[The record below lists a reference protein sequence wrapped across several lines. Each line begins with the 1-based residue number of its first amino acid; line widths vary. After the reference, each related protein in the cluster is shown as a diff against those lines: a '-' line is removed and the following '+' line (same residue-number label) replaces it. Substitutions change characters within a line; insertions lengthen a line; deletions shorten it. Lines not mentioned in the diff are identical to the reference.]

1 MEKSRRQIARE
12 KAMISI
18 YQHMLVDNSL
28 EEMEEYI
35 SSDKTIAKHEE
46 TYVFCKSLIE
56 LTLLNFEQ
64 YKNEI
69 SKHLKKGWNFERL
82 SFVERAI
89 LLIATCELLD
99 TDLEKTIII
108 NEAVVLSK
116 TYCDEETYKFI
127 NGVLHSLI

>member
-1 MEKSRRQIARE
+1 MEKSRRQTARE

-28 EEMEEYI
+28 EQIDEYI
-35 SSDKTIAKHEE
+35 SSDKTIAKNEE
-46 TYVFCKSLIE
+46 TYAFCRSLIE

-116 TYCDEETYKFI
+116 TYCDEESYKFI